1 VLVYSRKE
9 PNKASSVAVAVQ
21 ERVEGNEWT
30 RPSQASVNLFKLGFF
45 SSFNASLE
53 VSVVHRVLRAA
64 VVYENLC
71 KSTLYCGKNFKSQ
84 TCDYCGTEG
93 VCKNV
98 LWALDWLPGRV
109 EPHSLTRKVLVG
121 LDERWL

>member
-1 VLVYSRKE
+1 M
-9 PNKASSVAVAVQ
+9 
-21 ERVEGNEWT
+21 VEGNEWT
-30 RPSQASVNLFKLGFF
+30 RPSQTSVNLFKLGFF

-53 VSVVHRVLRAA
+53 ASVVHRVLRSV
-64 VVYENLC
+64 VVYETLC

-84 TCDYCGTEG
+84 TCDYYGTEG

>member
-1 VLVYSRKE
+1 MSVWIV
-9 PNKASSVAVAVQ
+9 ASLLLCRG
-21 ERVEGNEWT
+21 RVEGNEWT
-30 RPSQASVNLFKLGFF
+30 RASQTSVNLFKLVR
-45 SSFNASLE
+45 SLLR
-53 VSVVHRVLRAA
+53 SAVVH
-64 VVYENLC
+64 EILC

-84 TCDYCGTEG
+84 MCDYYGTEG